1 MGQCFGQACRAGVDV
16 LVAALDATGQIGLWS
31 GDMMGSGAERWI
43 GRSIQ
48 FTDPVADHCA
58 QGAAEHAHDGC
69 GLRAVHERVSDSR
82 SVAGRMQDSARR
94 NTTLSVV
101 RYPARG
107 TRCAAANPNAD
118 RADVVT
124 RTWCHLSCA
133 VRSMTRAL
141 TEVVPGRHPLQHI
154 GGAQRGRRRVRGRD
168 VQPLGHLHQECG
180 QGLGQRHGCLADHGQ
195 VRGPVGERS
204 GRSTSASYRGRSPT
218 VARSS
223 GYSAAPRDPHAHSAR
238 KASAGGRRY
247 RPS

>member
-1 MGQCFGQACRAGVDV
+1 
-16 LVAALDATGQIGLWS
+16 
-31 GDMMGSGAERWI
+31 MMRSGAERWI

-48 FTDPVADHCA
+48 FTDPVANDCA
-58 QGAAEHAHDGC
+58 QGAAEHAYDGC
-69 GLRAVHERVSDSR
+69 GLRAVHERVFDRR
-82 SVAGRMQDSARR
+82 SVAGRMQGSARHS
-94 NTTLSVV
+94 TTPSVV

-141 TEVVPGRHPLQHI
+141 AEVVPGRHPLQHT

-168 VQPLGHLHQECG
+168 VQPLGHLHQERG
-180 QGLGQRHGCLADHGQ
+180 QGIGQRHGCLADHGQ
-195 VRGPVGERS
+195 ARDPVGERS
-204 GRSTSASYRGRSPT
+204 GEVDVRFVQGRSPT

-223 GYSAAPRDPHAHSAR
+223 GYSAAPRHPHAQAAR

-247 RPS
+247 RRS